1 MALITIIISLILGAG
16 WLATEYN
23 FRSVKSKNR
32 LLRDRHQ
39 RLERQVEQ
47 LHVLLQTEN
56 QKVEELQEL
65 SAEAAEYREKFLKTE
80 SDLKRYEN
88 EVRRMEQT
96 FAALRQRASSKEYL
110 GSALGKM
117 VIASIDKL
125 LSPDKEESE
134 KLSESARDVFRKAK
148 RAIND

>member
-23 FRSVKSKNR
+23 FRSIKAKNR

-47 LHVLLQTEN
+47 LHVLLKVEN
-56 QKVEELQEL
+56 EKVEELHEL
-65 SAEAAEYREKFLKTE
+65 TSEAVEYREKYLKIE

-96 FAALRQRASSKEYL
+96 FSALRQRASSKEYL
-110 GSALGKM
+110 GSALGKL
-117 VIASIDKL
+117 VISSIDRL
-125 LSPDKEESE
+125 FSPTKEESE

-148 RAIND
+148 RAINE

>member
-1 MALITIIISLILGAG
+1 MALITIIISLILAAG

-23 FRSVKSKNR
+23 FRSVKAKNS
-32 LLRDRHQ
+32 LLRDRQQ

-56 QKVEELQEL
+56 EKVEELQEL
-65 SAEAAEYREKFLKTE
+65 SAEAAEYREKYLKTE

-96 FAALRQRASSKEYL
+96 FVALRQRASSKEYF
-110 GSALGKM
+110 GSALGKL
-117 VIASIDKL
+117 VVASIDKL
-125 LSPDKEESE
+125 LSPQKEESE